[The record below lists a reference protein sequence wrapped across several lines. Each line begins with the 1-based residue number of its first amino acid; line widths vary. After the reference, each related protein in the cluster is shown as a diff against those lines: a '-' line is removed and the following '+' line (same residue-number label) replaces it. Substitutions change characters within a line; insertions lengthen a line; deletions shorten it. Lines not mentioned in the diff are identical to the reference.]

1 MESDAY
7 VKVVL
12 QGFWSGCIAG
22 GEAKVVLK
30 GVLVGQKLVYSSPR
44 VSQLPSY
51 GTELSQGN
59 SERGKTLKKKVI

>member
-22 GEAKVVLK
+22 GEAKVVLS
-30 GVLVGQKLVYSSPR
+30 GVFASQELLRGPPR
-44 VSQLPSY
+44 VRQLTSD
-51 GTELSQGN
+51 GTEFL
-59 SERGKTLKKKVI
+59 